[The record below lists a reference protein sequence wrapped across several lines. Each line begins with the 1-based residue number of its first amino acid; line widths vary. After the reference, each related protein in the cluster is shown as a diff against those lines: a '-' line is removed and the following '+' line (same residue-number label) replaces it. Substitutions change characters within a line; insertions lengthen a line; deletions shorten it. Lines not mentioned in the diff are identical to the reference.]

1 MFMKKNYFI
10 IGILATFFLISI
22 SAAIFYYHRY
32 KVMLGVSSE
41 LIEITKEKQNF
52 IEQQSEL
59 IFWQDSLIKCYEM
72 QYPKK

>member
-41 LIEITKEKQNF
+41 LIKIVKEKQESLNK
-52 IEQQSEL
+52 QNEL
-59 IFWQDSLIKCYEM
+59 IFWQDSLINCYEKK
-72 QYPKK
+72 YPKK

>member
-1 MFMKKNYFI
+1 MKKNYFLF
-10 IGILATFFLISI
+10 GFLGTLCLISI
-22 SAAIFYYHRY
+22 SVAIFYYHRY

-41 LIEITKEKQNF
+41 MIEIVKEKQNF

-59 IFWQDSLIKCYEM
+59 IFWQDSLIKCHEM